1 MSNEQLSRALKTM
14 ARQILKEKTPS
25 VQDLERIL
33 QGSMGGQSD
42 EARAGEESKDPDI
55 HGSAEPITRRLKEK
69 GYLKDEKRWLTN
81 KGFFEIGR
89 RMLDDIIK
97 AINEGGLGLHETRK
111 IGSGSILLDTTTK
124 LERGDDVKNL
134 DIPKTILNSVQRARK
149 QNTSPGIPIG
159 LAFEDFEKFE
169 TREEV
174 KVGVVYCIDLSSTM
188 KYSLGSGE

>member
-42 EARAGEESKDPDI
+42 EARAGEESKDQDI

-97 AINEGGLGLHETRK
+97 AINEGVHGLH
-111 IGSGSILLDTTTK
+111 
-124 LERGDDVKNL
+124 
-134 DIPKTILNSVQRARK
+134 
-149 QNTSPGIPIG
+149 
-159 LAFEDFEKFE
+159 
-169 TREEV
+169 
-174 KVGVVYCIDLSSTM
+174 
-188 KYSLGSGE
+188 